1 MHGQEKEKAPALKK
15 LTFYYKKKKAYTPL
29 QIRQLGIHKYI

>member
-15 LTFYYKKKKAYTPL
+15 LTFYYKKKKSLHSITDQA
-29 QIRQLGIHKYI
+29 IGHS